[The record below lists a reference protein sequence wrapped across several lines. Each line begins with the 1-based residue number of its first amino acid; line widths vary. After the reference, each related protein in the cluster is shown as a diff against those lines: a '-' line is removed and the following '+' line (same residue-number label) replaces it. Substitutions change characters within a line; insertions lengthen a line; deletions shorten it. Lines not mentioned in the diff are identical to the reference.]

1 MNKFEVLGIVGEG
14 AYGVVLKCR
23 HKDTNELV
31 AIKKFKDS
39 EENEEVK
46 ETTLRELK
54 MLRTLKQDNIV
65 ELKEAFR
72 RRGKLYLVFEYVE
85 RNMLELL
92 EELPNGAPPD
102 KVRSYIYQLIKAI
115 NWCHKNEIVHRDIKP
130 ENLLIS
136 AEDVLKLCDFGFAR
150 NLSEG
155 TDANYTEYVATR
167 WYRSPELLLGA
178 PYGKAVDMWS
188 VGCILGEL
196 SDGQPLFPGESE
208 IDQLFTIQKVL
219 GPLPAEQMKLFY
231 NNPRFHGIRFPSVTH
246 PQTLERRF
254 QGIMSGLVLDL
265 MKNLLLLNPTE
276 RYLTEQSLNH
286 PAFQPLRQAER
297 ERPPPASPNPP
308 RSSKRKTHHHG
319 ENTVPTRSHTK
330 STSRRST
337 SKECSSLPRHGD
349 LHHLNN
355 KSFLNGNKQPPS
367 SLSPTLHPK
376 GQYMSQTLNR
386 SASSN
391 KDLANNNLPHLLS
404 PKEPK
409 GKTEFDFS
417 MGPSPKLPDQGH
429 GVKYSHSK
437 PNSSRAQQ
445 QQQHQQAGRHTFL
458 EGKTNTLQS
467 VAEKQHGRHAHNMAD
482 SAHGSMSSSS
492 KSSTSYLSL
501 SKSHSALSDA
511 KSVGNLSDGRLHP
524 DDPNANMTTGVG
536 PNARF
541 FPASCL
547 DLNTPAGPPGLPGSP
562 SSRHAD
568 RSGHSP
574 ASRSS
579 GNARMESSTL
589 DSSSRHKSRHK
600 SSAPEEAG
608 APELLDPGG
617 AGMPSTHTLP
627 SPHESYHYGLGYTS
641 PFSSQQRPQRHSMY
655 VRRERHRPHG
665 NEGGMAG
672 LPPPGQT
679 IPTRASSLQLLSPQL
694 QHRTALAGHSVSSS
708 REDCTDDMTR
718 NEQSPKD
725 MSHPCVPIKDSTR
738 DNTAAFHTQR
748 SKNEVGMYHDPHV
761 EDGGSS
767 KENRMIFTESMPR
780 RVGSFYR
787 VPSPRPD
794 NSSFHDA
801 VGQGRGPGG
810 PVVPVD
816 PVALANHSKRQTA
829 FDWTAA
835 ESMVMNPPEP
845 TKEKEKQG
853 FFRAIKKKKKKT
865 QITDLED
872 GRNPS
877 IKKSLFPLF
886 SSKNSLKHNAAVK
899 VLPVVASPMVP
910 GNGQEHLSLQRSSKS
925 SSHHSSR
932 RKNRERSRDR
942 DREQSRDRDRERERE
957 RERGRER
964 ERVNDWPPDKP
975 VDSHSQNQ
983 PLKSLRRLLH
993 LSPSSSNQ
1001 GQLPPP
1007 PPPPPPDLR
1016 FQASLTNPPQPS
1028 TKASYSENRGHTDS
1042 RGHSG
1047 LSSSTQAKSR
1057 KPSYA
1062 LPGQIESSW
1071 HVSALQR
1078 AEGSQFTPEQ
1088 LGLKPGQNGP
1098 TFTRASRTRMPN
1110 LNDLKETAL

>member
-1 MNKFEVLGIVGEG
+1 EEPPPLCDVMNKFEVLGIVGEG

-23 HKDTNELV
+23 HKETNELV

-92 EELPNGAPPD
+92 EEHPTGAPPD

-136 AEDVLKLCDFGFAR
+136 SDDILKLCDFGFAR

-231 NNPRFHGIRFPSVTH
+231 NNPRFHGISAWKFPSVTH
-246 PQTLERRF
+246 PQTLERRY
-254 QGIMSGLVLDL
+254 QGILSGLMLDL

-297 ERPPPASPNPP
+297 ERPPPPASPNPP

-319 ENTVPTRSHTK
+319 ENTVPTSNLAYRSHSK
-330 STSRRST
+330 STSRRSNN
-337 SKECSSLPRHGD
+337 KECSSLPRHGD
-349 LHHLNN
+349 LHHLGS
-355 KSFLNGNKQPPS
+355 KSFINGNKPLPS
-367 SLSPTLHPK
+367 SLSPTLHAK
-376 GQYMSQTLNR
+376 SQYMSQTLNR
-386 SASSN
+386 SPSSS

-404 PKEPK
+404 PKEVK
-409 GKTEFDFS
+409 GKTEFDFNL
-417 MGPSPKLPDQGH
+417 GPSPKLPDQGH
-429 GVKYSHSK
+429 MAKYGHSK
-437 PNSSRAQQ
+437 PSSSRSL
-445 QQQHQQAGRHTFL
+445 RHTFL
-458 EGKTNTLQS
+458 ENKNNTLQS
-467 VAEKQHGRHAHNMAD
+467 GAEKPHGRHTHSMAD

-492 KSSTSYLSL
+492 KSSASYLSL

-524 DDPNANMTTGVG
+524 DDLNQNIAGVG
-536 PNARF
+536 PGARF

-547 DLNTPAGPPGLPGSP
+547 DLNAPAGPPGPPGSP
-562 SSRHAD
+562 SARHSD

-579 GNARMESSTL
+579 GNIRMESSTL

-600 SSAPEEAG
+600 SLVPEEAG

-617 AGMPSTHTLP
+617 AAMPSTHTLP

-665 NEGGMAG
+665 AEGGMTG
-672 LPPPGQT
+672 LSAPGQA

-694 QHRTALAGHSVSSS
+694 S
-708 REDCTDDMTR
+708 
-718 NEQSPKD
+718 EQSPKD
-725 MSHPCVPIKDSTR
+725 MGHPNKDSAR

-748 SKNEVGMYHDPHV
+748 SKNEAAMYHDPHG
-761 EDGGSS
+761 EDGASS

-801 VGQGRGPGG
+801 VGQGRGQVG
-810 PVVPVD
+810 PVGPVD
-816 PVALANHSKRQTA
+816 PVAMAGHSKRQPA

-835 ESMVMNPPEP
+835 EAMVMNPPEP
-845 TKEKEKQG
+845 VKEKEKQG

-865 QITDLED
+865 QI
-872 GRNPS
+872 
-877 IKKSLFPLF
+877 
-886 SSKNSLKHNAAVK
+886 
-899 VLPVVASPMVP
+899 VP
-910 GNGQEHLSLQRSSKS
+910 GNGQEQLSLQRSTKS

-932 RKNRERSRDR
+932 LS
-942 DREQSRDRDRERERE
+942 
-957 RERGRER
+957 
-964 ERVNDWPPDKP
+964 DWPEKP
-975 VDSHSQNQ
+975 VDSHSQSQ

-1001 GQLPPP
+1001 GQQSP
-1007 PPPPPPDLR
+1007 
-1016 FQASLTNPPQPS
+1016 
-1028 TKASYSENRGHTDS
+1028 
-1042 RGHSG
+1042 
-1047 LSSSTQAKSR
+1047 
-1057 KPSYA
+1057 
-1062 LPGQIESSW
+1062 
-1071 HVSALQR
+1071 
-1078 AEGSQFTPEQ
+1078 
-1088 LGLKPGQNGP
+1088 
-1098 TFTRASRTRMPN
+1098 
-1110 LNDLKETAL
+1110 